1 MKRLFFI
8 ILISFICQQNLFGQ
22 TKEANYYVNT
32 FASAGYG
39 VFLTD
44 LDAQGLNNSG
54 FNGSFRIMWQPEHLL
69 SLGLETGFIQ
79 FYTLSQSNVDTD
91 FGVTDIDTK
100 LNAVPILIVYSMK
113 IIDQFQ
119 INLGSGLYMLY
130 STVDSHNNK
139 VTSTQ
144 VSSGFMLS
152 GSYSY
157 PLNNSVSLGGELK
170 WNYVNKINDG
180 SLSLQFVFKYVL
192 VEY

>member
-1 MKRLFFI
+1 MKRLIFI

-22 TKEANYYVNT
+22 TKEAKYYVNT

-91 FGVTDIDTK
+91 FGVTDIETK
-100 LNAVPILIVYSMK
+100 LTAVPILIVYSMK
-113 IIDQFQ
+113 IIDQVQ
-119 INLGSGLYMLY
+119 INLGTGLYILY

-139 VTSTQ
+139 VTSSQ

-157 PLNNSVSLGGELK
+157 PLNNSFSLGGELK

-180 SLSLQFVFKYVL
+180 SLSLQFVLKYVL